1 MGKTYS
7 VYILASHKRTL
18 YVGVTSDL
26 RRRLAQHRQG
36 DGRAFTR
43 RYQTRRLV
51 YCEHYEVVGDALRRE
66 KQLKGWTRARKVAL
80 IESVNRDWR
89 DLADGMAL

>member
-26 RRRLAQHRQG
+26 WRRLAQHRQG
-36 DGRAFTR
+36 DERAFTH

-51 YCEHYEVVGDALRRE
+51 HCESYDLVGDALRRE
-66 KQLKGWTRARKVAL
+66 KQLKGWTRAKKVAL